1 MNFSGK
7 AWGVVARQDN
17 PIGFRKFPYV
27 KRDFMGDANKG
38 YLSRTKAA
46 IMVAAA
52 FLSFA
57 MSFANPALAGMISK
71 WDFNTLAQDST
82 HTTVAADFAASG
94 VTVGPLT
101 KGAGLNQFLQRNPSA
116 TNPVLRFENA
126 VASRTQ
132 AQAVERNVFG
142 SFSLT
147 PDAGKQLD
155 LTTFEI
161 TAFSASGTNNRNFMV
176 RYSIDDFQTFTELI
190 AGTSVT
196 AAGQTVIANIPL
208 TVTSTI
214 EFRIFGW
221 APSDSSAANRAVQY
235 DNIIVNGLSKDIV
248 PEPASCSLI
257 GLGLVAFVLKRRRK

>member
-1 MNFSGK
+1 
-7 AWGVVARQDN
+7 
-17 PIGFRKFPYV
+17 
-27 KRDFMGDANKG
+27 MGDVNKG
-38 YLSRTKAA
+38 YLSRTKTP

-71 WDFNTLAQDST
+71 WDFNTLALNST
-82 HTTVAADFAASG
+82 PTTVAADFAASG

-101 KGAGLNQFLQRNPSA
+101 KGAGLFQFLQRDASG
-116 TNPVLRFENA
+116 TNPVLRFENG
-126 VASRTQ
+126 VGSQNQTQ
-132 AQAVERNVFG
+132 AVDRNVYG
-142 SFSLT
+142 SFTLT

-161 TAFSASGTNNRNFMV
+161 TAFSASGVNNRNFMV
-176 RYSIDDFQTFTELI
+176 RYSIDNFQTFTELI

-196 AAGQTVIANIPL
+196 SAGQTVIANIPL

-214 EFRIFGW
+214 EFRIYGW
-221 APSDSSAANRAVQY
+221 APSDSAQGNRPVQY
-235 DNIIVNGLSKDIV
+235 DNIIVNGLSTDMV

>member
-7 AWGVVARQDN
+7 AWGIVARQYK
-17 PIGFRKFPYV
+17 PAGFCGFFVR
-27 KRDFMGDANKG
+27 RDFMGDAN
-38 YLSRTKAA
+38 LRFVSRTKAA

-52 FLSFA
+52 FLSFS

-71 WDFNTLAQDST
+71 WDFDTLAQDST

-101 KGAGLNQFLQRNPSA
+101 KAAGLFQFLQRGASG
-116 TNPVLRFENA
+116 TNPVLRFENG
-126 VASRTQ
+126 VGSQNQTQ
-132 AQAVERNVFG
+132 AVDRNVYG
-142 SFSLT
+142 SFTLT

-161 TAFSASGTNNRNFMV
+161 TAFSASGVNNRNFMV
-176 RYSIDDFQTFTELI
+176 RYSIDNFQTFTELI

-196 AAGQTVIANIPL
+196 SAGQTVIANIPL

-214 EFRIFGW
+214 EFRIYGW
-221 APSDSSAANRAVQY
+221 APSDSSSANRALQY
-235 DNIIVNGLSKDIV
+235 DNIIVNGLSTDMV

>member
-7 AWGVVARQDN
+7 AWGIVARQYK
-17 PIGFRKFPYV
+17 PAGFCGFFVR
-27 KRDFMGDANKG
+27 RDFMGDAN
-38 YLSRTKAA
+38 LRFVSRTKAA

-52 FLSFA
+52 FLSFS

-101 KGAGLNQFLQRNPSA
+101 KAAGLFQFLQRGASG
-116 TNPVLRFENA
+116 TNPVLRFENG
-126 VASRTQ
+126 VGSQNQTQ
-132 AQAVERNVFG
+132 AVDRNVYG
-142 SFSLT
+142 SFTLT

-161 TAFSASGTNNRNFMV
+161 TAFSASGVNNRNFMV
-176 RYSIDDFQTFTELI
+176 RYSIDNFQTFTELI

-214 EFRIFGW
+214 EFRIYGW
-221 APSDSSAANRAVQY
+221 APSDSSSANRALQY
-235 DNIIVNGLSKDIV
+235 DNIIVNGLSTDMV

>member
-7 AWGVVARQDN
+7 AWGIVARQYK
-17 PIGFRKFPYV
+17 PAGFCGFFVR
-27 KRDFMGDANKG
+27 RDFMGDAN
-38 YLSRTKAA
+38 LRFVSRTKAA

-52 FLSFA
+52 FLSFS

-101 KGAGLNQFLQRNPSA
+101 KAAGLFQFLQRGASG
-116 TNPVLRFENA
+116 TNPVLRFENG
-126 VASRTQ
+126 VGSQNQTQ
-132 AQAVERNVFG
+132 AVDRNVYG
-142 SFSLT
+142 SFTLT

-161 TAFSASGTNNRNFMV
+161 TAFSASGVNNRNFMV
-176 RYSIDDFQTFTELI
+176 RYSIDNFQTFTELI
-190 AGTSVT
+190 GGTSVT

-257 GLGLVAFVLKRRRK
+257 GLGLIAFVLKRRRK

>member
-7 AWGVVARQDN
+7 AWGIVARQYK
-17 PIGFRKFPYV
+17 PAGFCGFFVR
-27 KRDFMGDANKG
+27 RDFMGDAN
-38 YLSRTKAA
+38 LRFVSRTKAA

-52 FLSFA
+52 FLNFA

-101 KGAGLNQFLQRNPSA
+101 KAAGLFQFLQRGASG
-116 TNPVLRFENA
+116 TNPVLRFENG
-126 VASRTQ
+126 VGSQNQTQ
-132 AQAVERNVFG
+132 AVDRNVYG
-142 SFSLT
+142 SFTLT

-161 TAFSASGTNNRNFMV
+161 TAFSASGVNNRNFMV
-176 RYSIDDFQTFTELI
+176 RYSIDNFQTFTELI
-190 AGTSVT
+190 GGTSVT

-214 EFRIFGW
+214 EFRIYGW
-221 APSDSSAANRAVQY
+221 APSDSSSANRALQY
-235 DNIIVNGLSKDIV
+235 DNIIVNGLSTDMV

>member
-7 AWGVVARQDN
+7 AWGIVARQYK
-17 PIGFRKFPYV
+17 PAGFCGFFVR
-27 KRDFMGDANKG
+27 RDFMGDAN
-38 YLSRTKAA
+38 LRFVSRTKAA

-52 FLSFA
+52 FLSFS

-101 KGAGLNQFLQRNPSA
+101 KAAGLFQFLQRGASG
-116 TNPVLRFENA
+116 TNPVLRFENG
-126 VASRTQ
+126 VGSQNQTQ
-132 AQAVERNVFG
+132 AVDRNVYG
-142 SFSLT
+142 SFTLT

-161 TAFSASGTNNRNFMV
+161 TAFSASGVNNRNFMV
-176 RYSIDDFQTFTELI
+176 RYSIDNFQTFTELI

-196 AAGQTVIANIPL
+196 SAGQTVIANIPL

-214 EFRIFGW
+214 EFRIYGW
-221 APSDSSAANRAVQY
+221 APSDSAQGNRPVQY
-235 DNIIVNGLSKDIV
+235 DNIIVNGLSTDMV

>member
-7 AWGVVARQDN
+7 AWGIVARQYK
-17 PIGFRKFPYV
+17 PAGFCGFFVR
-27 KRDFMGDANKG
+27 RDFMGDAN
-38 YLSRTKAA
+38 LRFVSRTKAA

-52 FLSFA
+52 FLSFS

-101 KGAGLNQFLQRNPSA
+101 KAAGLFQFLQRGASG
-116 TNPVLRFENA
+116 TNPVLRFENG
-126 VASRTQ
+126 VGSQNQTQ
-132 AQAVERNVFG
+132 AVDRNVYG
-142 SFSLT
+142 SFTLT

-161 TAFSASGTNNRNFMV
+161 TAFSASGVNNRNFMV
-176 RYSIDDFQTFTELI
+176 RYSIDNFQTFTELI
-190 AGTSVT
+190 GGTSVT

-214 EFRIFGW
+214 EFRIYGW
-221 APSDSSAANRAVQY
+221 APSDSSSANRALQY
-235 DNIIVNGLSKDIV
+235 DNIIVNGLSTDMV